1 MSDSKERPYSK
12 PGTQR
17 LMRLINVPMRLAL
30 RLPFPTP
37 LNKQLMLLSFTGRK
51 SGKAY
56 KQPVS
61 YIPDDGRLLTPGGG
75 KWKLNLREEMVIPV
89 WLRGHKVMARPEFV
103 RDPNEVEGLLKK
115 MAAANPR
122 VASFVPV
129 IDPNGDIDRGK
140 LENAVRHGFCV
151 IRWHIEGAA
160 QRQLTEVTSGAYSGM
175 HPD

>member
-1 MSDSKERPYSK
+1 MTQQQRPYSK

-61 YIPDDGRLLTPGGG
+61 YIPHDGTLLTPGGG
-75 KWKLNLREEMVIPV
+75 KWKLNLREDHPIDI
-89 WLRGHKVMARPEFV
+89 WLRGQKVMARPQFV
-103 RDPNEVEGLLKK
+103 RDPNEVEHLLTK
-115 MAAANPR
+115 MAATNPR
-122 VASFVPV
+122 IVSFVPV
-129 IDPNGDIDRGK
+129 VGPDGDIDRDK
-140 LENAVRHGFCV
+140 LENAIRYGFCI
-151 IRWHIEGAA
+151 IRWHLEGVALHQLLGAA
-160 QRQLTEVTSGAYSGM
+160 QS
-175 HPD
+175 